1 MTETS
6 SAAASSS
13 PAFEPSR
20 AEAFA
25 GRMVGI
31 LNESFTAMMLSIGH
45 QTGLFDV
52 MSGLPPSTSDEIARA
67 AGLNERYVREWLGAL
82 VAARILEYEPAAR
95 RYRLPAEHAAFLT
108 KAARTNNLAAQMILV
123 SCMAEVEPK
132 VIEAFRKG
140 GGVPYSAYSR
150 FTESMKAVSAEVF
163 DETLVQ
169 RTLPLVP
176 GLVARLE
183 SGIEVLDVGCGSGHA
198 INVMAKAFPKSRFTG
213 YDFSQEG
220 IDAGLA
226 EASAWGL
233 ENARFEL
240 VDVASLKDDQRF
252 DFITA
257 FDAIHDQAKPRQVL
271 AGIARAL
278 RRDGVFLMVDIRA
291 SSALEENL
299 DHPMGPM
306 LYGVSTLHCMT
317 VSLALD
323 GEGLGTVWGEQKA
336 RELLREAGF
345 AEPEVRQVEG
355 DIINN
360 FYVTRLAG

>member
-1 MTETS
+1 MTE
-6 SAAASSS
+6 AATPLST
-13 PAFEPSR
+13 PVFEPAR

-31 LNESFTAMMLSIGH
+31 LNDSFTAMMLSIGH
-45 QTGLFDV
+45 QTGLFDK
-52 MSGLPPSTSDEIARA
+52 MSGLAPSTSDEIARA
-67 AGLNERYVREWLGAL
+67 AGLNERYVREWLGAM
-82 VAARILEYEPAAR
+82 VAARIVEYDPATG

-108 KAARTNNLAAQMILV
+108 KAARTNNLAAQMIMV

-132 VIEAFRKG
+132 VIEAFRRG

-150 FTESMKAVSAEVF
+150 FTETMKVVSAEVF
-163 DETLVQ
+163 DDTLIQ
-169 RTLPLVP
+169 RTLPLIP

-183 SGIEVLDVGCGSGHA
+183 SGIDVVDVGCGSGHA
-198 INVMAKAFPKSRFTG
+198 VNVMARAFPKSRFTG
-213 YDFSQEG
+213 YDFSQDG
-220 IDAGLA
+220 ITAGLE
-226 EASAWGL
+226 EARSLGL
-233 ENARFEL
+233 ENALFEL
-240 VDVASLKDDQRF
+240 VDVATLADRDRF

-257 FDAIHDQAKPRQVL
+257 FDAIHDQARPRDVL

-278 RRDGVFLMVDIRA
+278 RKDGVFLMVDIRA
-291 SSALEENL
+291 SSKLEENL

-323 GEGLGTVWGEQKA
+323 GEGLGTVWGEQRA

-345 AEPEVRQVEG
+345 ADPDVHQVEG
-355 DIINN
+355 DIINS
-360 FYVTRLAG
+360 YYITRLA

>member
-1 MTETS
+1 M
-6 SAAASSS
+6 
-13 PAFEPSR
+13 
-20 AEAFA
+20 
-25 GRMVGI
+25 
-31 LNESFTAMMLSIGH
+31 
-45 QTGLFDV
+45 
-52 MSGLPPSTSDEIARA
+52 
-67 AGLNERYVREWLGAL
+67 
-82 VAARILEYEPAAR
+82 AARILEYEPAAR

-108 KAARTNNLAAQMILV
+108 KAARTNNLAAQMIMV

-176 GLVARLE
+176 GLVARARARHRRPRRRLRLRSRHQRHGE
-183 SGIEVLDVGCGSGHA
+183 GVSEVAVHRL
-198 INVMAKAFPKSRFTG
+198 RLL
-213 YDFSQEG
+213 
-220 IDAGLA
+220 AGRDRRRAAPRRARL
-226 EASAWGL
+226 GL

-240 VDVASLKDDQRF
+240 VDVASIKDRQRF

-323 GEGLGTVWGEQKA
+323 GEGLGTVVGRAEGA
-336 RELLREAGF
+336 RAAARSGVRRPRSASGRGRHHQQLLRHAAGVTCASAWGDKLAPYSRF
-345 AEPEVRQVEG
+345 ASPALR
-355 DIINN
+355 
-360 FYVTRLAG
+360 AA

>member
-1 MTETS
+1 
-6 SAAASSS
+6 
-13 PAFEPSR
+13 
-20 AEAFA
+20 
-25 GRMVGI
+25 
-31 LNESFTAMMLSIGH
+31 
-45 QTGLFDV
+45 
-52 MSGLPPSTSDEIARA
+52 
-67 AGLNERYVREWLGAL
+67 
-82 VAARILEYEPAAR
+82 VAARILEYEPATR

-108 KAARTNNLAAQMILV
+108 KAARTNNLAAQMIMV
-123 SCMAEVEPK
+123 SCMAEVEPR

-150 FTESMKAVSAEVF
+150 FTETMKVVSAEVF
-163 DETLVQ
+163 DETLMQ

-183 SGIEVLDVGCGSGHA
+183 AGIDVLDVGCGSGIA
-198 INVMAKAFPKSRFTG
+198 
-213 YDFSQEG
+213 
-220 IDAGLA
+220 AGLA
-226 EASAWGL
+226 EASVWGL
-233 ENARFEL
+233 ENTRFEL
-240 VDVASLKDDQRF
+240 ADVASLKDSQRF

-299 DHPMGPM
+299 DHPLGPM
-306 LYGVSTLHCMT
+306 LYSVSTLHCMT

-345 AEPEVRQVEG
+345 ADPDVWQVEG
-355 DIINN
+355 DLINSY
-360 FYVTRLAG
+360 YVTKLA

>member
-1 MTETS
+1 MTEATAAPS
-6 SAAASSS
+6 S
-13 PAFEPSR
+13 FEPAR

-31 LNESFTAMMLSIGH
+31 LNDSFTALMISIGH

-52 MSGLPPSTSDEIARA
+52 MRGLAPSTSLEIASA

-82 VAARILEYEPAAR
+82 VTARIVEYDPAAK

-108 KAARTNNLAAQMILV
+108 AAAGTDNLAPQMMWV
-123 SCMAEVEPK
+123 ACMGEVEQR
-132 VIEAFRKG
+132 VIDAFRRG
-140 GGVPYSAYSR
+140 GGVPYSAYGR
-150 FTESMKAVSAEVF
+150 FAEIMRAESEQVY
-163 DETLVQ
+163 DHTLVQ
-169 RTLPLVP
+169 RTLPSVP
-176 GLVARLE
+176 GLTRRLE
-183 SGIEVLDVGCGSGHA
+183 SGIDVLDVGCGCGHG
-198 INVMAKAFPKSRFTG
+198 INVMAKAYPKSRFTG
-213 YDFSQEG
+213 YDFSEQG
-220 IDAGLA
+220 IATGLA

-233 ENARFEL
+233 DNARFEV
-240 VDVASLKDDQRF
+240 VDVATMKDRERF

-257 FDAIHDQAKPRQVL
+257 FDAIHDQARPRDVL

-278 RRDGVFLMVDIRA
+278 RRDGTFLMVDIRA

-299 DHPMGPM
+299 DHPLGPM
-306 LYGVSTLHCMT
+306 LYSVSTLHCMT

-345 AEPEVRQVEG
+345 ADPDMCQVEG
-355 DIINN
+355 DIINS
-360 FYVTRLAG
+360 YYITRLA

>member
-1 MTETS
+1 
-6 SAAASSS
+6 
-13 PAFEPSR
+13 
-20 AEAFA
+20 
-25 GRMVGI
+25 
-31 LNESFTAMMLSIGH
+31 
-45 QTGLFDV
+45 
-52 MSGLPPSTSDEIARA
+52 
-67 AGLNERYVREWLGAL
+67 
-82 VAARILEYEPAAR
+82 
-95 RYRLPAEHAAFLT
+95 
-108 KAARTNNLAAQMILV
+108 
-123 SCMAEVEPK
+123 
-132 VIEAFRKG
+132 
-140 GGVPYSAYSR
+140 
-150 FTESMKAVSAEVF
+150 VSAEVF

-233 ENARFEL
+233 ENARFDL

>member
-6 SAAASSS
+6 TSAASPS
-13 PAFEPSR
+13 PAFEPAR

-31 LNESFTAMMLSIGH
+31 LNESFTAMMISIGH
-45 QTGLFDV
+45 QTGLFDL
-52 MSGLPPSTSDEIARA
+52 MSGLAPSTSEEIARA
-67 AGLNERYVREWLGAL
+67 ARLNERYVREWLGAL
-82 VAARILEYEPAAR
+82 VVARILEYDAPAQ

-108 KAARTNNLAAQMILV
+108 KAARTNNLAAQMIMV

-150 FTESMKAVSAEVF
+150 FTETMKVVSAEVF
-163 DETLVQ
+163 DDTLVQ
-169 RTLPLVP
+169 RTLPLIP
-176 GLVARLE
+176 GLVGRLE

-198 INVMAKAFPKSRFTG
+198 VNVMARAFPKSRFTG

-220 IDAGLA
+220 VAAGLA
-226 EASAWGL
+226 EATASGL

-240 VDVASLKDDQRF
+240 VDVATLKDRERF

-257 FDAIHDQAKPRQVL
+257 FDAIHDQAKPRDVL

-278 RRDGVFLMVDIRA
+278 RKNGVFLMVDIRA
-291 SSALEENL
+291 SSKLEENL
-299 DHPMGPM
+299 GHPMAPM
-306 LYGVSTLHCMT
+306 LYSVSTLHCMT

-336 RELLREAGF
+336 RELLSEAGF
-345 AEPEVRQVEG
+345 ADPDVRQVEG
-355 DIINN
+355 DIINS
-360 FYVTRLAG
+360 YYITRLA

>member
-1 MTETS
+1 MTDTS
-6 SAAASSS
+6 SAAPS
-13 PAFEPSR
+13 PAFEPAR

-31 LNESFTAMMLSIGH
+31 LNDSFVAMMLSIGH
-45 QTGLFDV
+45 QTGLFDA

-82 VAARILEYEPAAR
+82 VTGRILEYEPSTR

-108 KAARTNNLAAQMILV
+108 KAARTNNMAAQMLMV
-123 SCMAEVEPK
+123 SCMAEVEPR
-132 VIEAFRKG
+132 VIEAFKKG

-150 FTESMKAVSAEVF
+150 FTETMKVVSAEVF

-169 RTLPLVP
+169 RTLPIVP
-176 GLVARLE
+176 GLVGRLE
-183 SGIEVLDVGCGSGHA
+183 TGIDVLDVGCGSGHA
-198 INVMAKAFPKSRFTG
+198 INVMAKAFPKSKFTG

-220 IDAGLA
+220 VAAGLA
-226 EASAWGL
+226 EASAMGV

-240 VDVASLKDDQRF
+240 VDVSSIKDRDRF

-257 FDAIHDQAKPRQVL
+257 FDAIHDQAKPRAVL
-271 AGIARAL
+271 AGIAQAL

-299 DHPMGPM
+299 AHPLGPM
-306 LYGVSTLHCMT
+306 LYSVSTLHCMT

-345 AEPEVRQVEG
+345 ADPDVRQVEG
-355 DIINN
+355 DIINSY
-360 FYVTRLAG
+360 YVTRLAG